1 MNVLNG
7 VNNFLRMIDNNWTTI
22 VVTIALGISVYKKV
36 KGFLEKSDDKKI
48 EIAKNIVCETMLER
62 VSTAEK
68 EYADW
73 VKAGAAKRAQ
83 VIAKVYADYPI
94 LAKVVDQEGLI
105 AWIDET
111 IKEALKVMR
120 EMIKEKTEE

>member
-1 MNVLNG
+1 MSVLNG

-22 VVTIALGISVYKKV
+22 VIAIALGISVYKKI
-36 KGFLEKSDDKKI
+36 KSFLEKSDDKKI
-48 EIAKNIVCETMLER
+48 EFAKKIVCETMLER
-62 VSTAEK
+62 VSIAEK
-68 EYADW
+68 DYADW

-83 VIAKVYADYPI
+83 VISKVYADFPI
-94 LAKVVDQEGLI
+94 LAKVIDQDGLI

-120 EMIKEKTEE
+120 EMIQEKAE